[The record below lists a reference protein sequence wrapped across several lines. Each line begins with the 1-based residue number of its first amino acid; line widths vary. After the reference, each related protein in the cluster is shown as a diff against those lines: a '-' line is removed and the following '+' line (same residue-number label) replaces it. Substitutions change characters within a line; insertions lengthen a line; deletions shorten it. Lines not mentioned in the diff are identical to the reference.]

1 MNKQL
6 LGRFEKLGLGFVKRR
21 ENGGEEERKKE
32 KGFEKMKGNGFET
45 LLYMCLGRVD
55 PNPTHSLLFLAV

>member
-1 MNKQL
+1 MTN
-6 LGRFEKLGLGFVKRR
+6 FWVDPNSLGLGFVKKR

-32 KGFEKMKGNGFET
+32 KGFEKMKET
-45 LLYMCLGRVD
+45 GEKPLLYMCLGRVD